1 LLLNNK
7 HFTQATAF
15 LQEKIMTKSK
25 TSVSKIFVWILLG
38 FLFVGLIGFGTGNLS
53 GNVKTIGKIGDTDI
67 TVNQYVRA
75 LQSELR
81 NTSQQFGQ
89 QLTLQQLQAFGIQ
102 QRVLSR
108 LVTDKLL
115 ENEATKLSLSVDDK
129 SVRDNIISLNAFKG
143 PDGAFNQ
150 DAYNYALENAGYT
163 SAEFEEEIRAETARN
178 ILSQSILSGNTIN
191 KIQAELL
198 AAFLLEARSF
208 NIQVLTADSVDFI
221 AQNPTDLELQE
232 FLDKNTEQYTVPE
245 SKMISYAILEPEML
259 ADSVPIDNGIL
270 QNIYEEK
277 KSEYNKPEERTIDR
291 LSFLSADEASSAISK
306 IKNNDTDFDELSLER
321 GLTEDDVA
329 YGTFSKEK
337 LADASEEIFSA
348 KIGEVVGPIETDLG
362 AVIFRVREIVA
373 AESTSFDDAKNS
385 LAKEYALSEAKKLVD
400 EKIEE
405 SQNLLAAG
413 GTLEDL
419 VSEVGFKIEKILFN
433 EETDIPVLKDQTFAR
448 SAQNTEIGEFP
459 EIKELSN
466 GGLFALRVDDLVAA
480 RTKNIEEVRS
490 ELESAIE
497 KQKIQI
503 KLDQTAN
510 DLLKNNQYKGEI
522 LSFNDKTRDATL
534 PDMPENVITEIF
546 NLEIGKGKVVS
557 GDQKSYILRLKNVS
571 EADLST
577 DNAKLLI
584 SQIKNQ
590 INNSLSAD
598 LFESF
603 ANMARI
609 NSKLDINEQALN
621 AVHSSFQ

>member
-1 LLLNNK
+1 
-7 HFTQATAF
+7 
-15 LQEKIMTKSK
+15 MTKSK

-67 TVNQYVRA
+67 TVNEYVRA

-115 ENEATKLSLSVDDK
+115 ENEATKLSLSVDDN
-129 SVRDNIISLNAFKG
+129 SVRDNIIALNAFKG

-178 ILSQSILSGNTIN
+178 ILSQSILSGNAIN
-191 KIQAELL
+191 KIQSELL

-208 NIQVLTADSVDFI
+208 NIQVLTADSLEFI
-221 AQNPTDLELQE
+221 AENPTDAELQE

-245 SKMISYAILEPEML
+245 SKMISYAVLEPEML
-259 ADSVPIDNGIL
+259 ADSIPTDNGIL
-270 QNIYEEK
+270 QNIYIEK

-291 LSFLSADEASSAISK
+291 LSFLTADEASSAISK
-306 IKNNDTDFDELSLER
+306 IKTNDTDFDELWLER

-348 KIGEVVGPIETDLG
+348 KIGEVVGPVETDLG
-362 AVIFRVREIVA
+362 PVIFRVREIVA

-385 LAKEYALSEAKKLVD
+385 LAKEYALSEAKKLID

-433 EETDIPVLKDQTFAR
+433 EETDMPVLKDQTFYR
-448 SAQNTEIGEFP
+448 SAQNTEMGEFP

-466 GGLFALRVDDLVAA
+466 GGLFALRVDDVVAA

-497 KQKIQI
+497 KQKIQS
-503 KLDQTAN
+503 KLDQTAK
-510 DLLKNNQYKGEI
+510 DLLKNNWYKGEI
-522 LSFNDKTRDATL
+522 LRFNNKTRDTIL

-546 NLEIGKGKVVS
+546 NLEIGKGSVVS

>member
-1 LLLNNK
+1 
-7 HFTQATAF
+7 
-15 LQEKIMTKSK
+15 MTNSK

-115 ENEATKLSLSVDDK
+115 ENEATKLSLSVDDN

-208 NIQVLTADSVDFI
+208 NIQVLTSDSLEFI
-221 AQNPTDLELQE
+221 AEKPTDAELQK
-232 FLDKNTEQYTVPE
+232 FLDENTEQYTVPE

-362 AVIFRVREIVA
+362 PVIFRVREIVA

-433 EETDIPVLKDQTFAR
+433 EETNIPVLKDQTFVK
-448 SAQNTEIGEFP
+448 SAQNANIGEFP

-466 GGLFALRVDDLVAA
+466 GGLFALRVDDVVDS
-480 RTKNIEEVRS
+480 RTKTIKEVRS

-497 KQKIQI
+497 KQKIQS

-510 DLLKNNQYKGEI
+510 DLLINNQYKGKI
-522 LSFNDKTRDATL
+522 LNFDNQTRDATL
-534 PDMPENVITEIF
+534 PDIPENIITEIF
-546 NLEIGKGKVVS
+546 NLEIGKGSVVS

-571 EADLST
+571 QADLST
-577 DNAKLLI
+577 ENAKLLI

>member
-1 LLLNNK
+1 
-7 HFTQATAF
+7 
-15 LQEKIMTKSK
+15 MTKSK

-38 FLFVGLIGFGTGNLS
+38 FLFVGLIAFGTGNLS

-81 NTSQQFGQ
+81 NTSQQFGR

-115 ENEATKLSLSVDDK
+115 ENEATKLSLSVDDN

-259 ADSVPIDNGIL
+259 ADSVPIDYRIL

-277 KSEYNKPEERTIDR
+277 KREYNKPEERTIDR

-321 GLTEDDVA
+321 GLTVDDVA

-348 KIGEVVGPIETDLG
+348 KIGEVVGPVETDLG
-362 AVIFRVREIVA
+362 HVIFRVREIVA

-433 EETDIPVLKDQTFAR
+433 EETDMPVLKDQTFVR

-466 GGLFALRVDDLVAA
+466 GGLFALRVDDVVAA

-522 LSFNDKTRDATL
+522 LSFNDETRDATL

-546 NLEIGKGKVVS
+546 NLEIGKGSVVS

-584 SQIKNQ
+584 SQIKSQ